1 MRVPYRGSGNET
13 DLYCLDHHSVTGLV
27 HPKSCFCF
35 ARGCFVYVSLMF
47 VFVYVSLMFVFVLF
61 MFVFVLLMLV
71 FVYGFLSTL
80 LLNQVHQP

>member
-1 MRVPYRGSGNET
+1 MRVLYRGSGNET
-13 DLYCLDHHSVTGLV
+13 DLYYLDHHSVTGLV

-47 VFVYVSLMFVFVLF
+47 VFVLF

-71 FVYGFLSTL
+71 FVYGFLSSL

>member
-47 VFVYVSLMFVFVLF
+47 VFVLF

-71 FVYGFLSTL
+71 SVYGFLSSL

>member
-47 VFVYVSLMFVFVLF
+47 VFVLF

-71 FVYGFLSTL
+71 FVYGFLSSL